1 MREGWEY
8 TTFEDVM
15 TPAKSARCGDRTD
28 LPILSITMRQGIIF
42 QSDRFKK
49 VLASKDTKD
58 YKIIKNGQLVIAFP
72 IDEGLI
78 YTQDVAEEGIMS
90 PAYNI
95 WDVNY
100 SKLNRKFLNLYFHCP
115 WAMDYYKSKLRGTTQ
130 RRRMIP
136 KEDLL
141 SLPIPI
147 PPLPLQEKI
156 VSELDLLSGVI
167 EKKRQQLKEL
177 DNLAQSIFYDMFG
190 DPITNEMGWE
200 VKKLGEVCTVN
211 PPKKETSKGLSETDI
226 VSFLPMEDLPIKAC
240 YHKPHQTRV
249 FSEVQSSYTCFAD
262 NDVLMAKVTPCFENG
277 KIGMASHL
285 INGVGYGSSEFI
297 VIRPNNTDVIKEF
310 IYLFIQDQQFI
321 NNAITQFTGTSGLR
335 RVPRQYVEN
344 CNIPIPPLPL
354 QQSFAAKVEAIEQQK
369 ALIKQ
374 SLAETETLFNSRMEY
389 YFGEGE

>member
-1 MREGWEY
+1 MREGWEIKKLGEVCEIY
-8 TTFEDVM
+8 QPKTISSEQLVM
-15 TPAKSARCGDRTD
+15 DGNYPVYGAN
-28 LPILSITMRQGIIF
+28 GIIGRYNQYNHEESEVLVTCRGATCGTINISVPYSWINGNAMVVRPTDISKISKQYLRYVLISVDWKNVITGAAQPQITR
-42 QSDRFKK
+42 QSLSP
-49 VLASKDTKD
+49 V
-58 YKIIKNGQLVIAFP
+58 P
-72 IDEGLI
+72 I
-78 YTQDVAEEGIMS
+78 S
-90 PAYNI
+90 
-95 WDVNY
+95 
-100 SKLNRKFLNLYFHCP
+100 
-115 WAMDYYKSKLRGTTQ
+115 
-130 RRRMIP
+130 
-136 KEDLL
+136 
-141 SLPIPI
+141 I

-177 DNLAQSIFYDMFG
+177 DNLAQSIFYDMLG